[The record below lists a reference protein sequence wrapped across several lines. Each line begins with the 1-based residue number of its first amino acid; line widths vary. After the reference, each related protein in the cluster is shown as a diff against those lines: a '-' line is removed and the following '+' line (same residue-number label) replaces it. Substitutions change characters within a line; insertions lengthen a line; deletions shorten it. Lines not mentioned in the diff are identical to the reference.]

1 MWLVFKYLHATSTLQ
16 VVNATFTNNPK
27 FKNVKLDYNKL
38 SGSVTFTY
46 CNDMTNIEEINSNG
60 LFFIQVEVI
69 LHVVE
74 FENKVR
80 SKYFLFLTFYA
91 LK

>member
-74 FENKVR
+74 IGSKVR
-80 SKYFLFLTFYA
+80 FFFSF
-91 LK
+91 